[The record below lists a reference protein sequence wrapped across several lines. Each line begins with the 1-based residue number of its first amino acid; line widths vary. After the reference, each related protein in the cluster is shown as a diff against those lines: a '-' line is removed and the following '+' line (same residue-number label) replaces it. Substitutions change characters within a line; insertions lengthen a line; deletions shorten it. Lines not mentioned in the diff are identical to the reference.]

1 MRKSEV
7 VLAVAR
13 RVPALSKLALWAWV
27 RLTLTR
33 ARYFSGEDHWFMQHM
48 AVMLA
53 YRVPIWT
60 RLPNGLKIRVAGN
73 DMIGRRIYEHG
84 YYEPEMVQLIEQLLE
99 DGMVFFDVGAHVG
112 QYTLVASQCTGA
124 RGEVHSFE
132 PDPHIFAWLAASVRT
147 NRLRNVTLNQCAV
160 AADQEPKRLYFAKTD
175 DIGSNSLAEQKPLH
189 HTGRSALINCTT
201 LDAYVSAKCLAQV
214 DLIKAD
220 VEGAELLLLHGAKG
234 LLTGAK
240 PPMLLLEFE
249 EERQRAFGSSCVQL
263 AEELQQYGYQ
273 LWRVSQ
279 SLEPY
284 IPRPADLPSFNIF
297 AVHTSQQ
304 AVIERVQGV
313 RRVHAMDSRA

>member
-13 RVPALSKLALWAWV
+13 RMPALGKLAIWAWV
-27 RLTLTR
+27 RLMLLCSR
-33 ARYFSGEDHWFMQHM
+33 NFSGADHWLLQNMTR
-48 AVMLA
+48 MLA
-53 YRVPIWT
+53 YRVPVWT
-60 RLPNGLKIRVAGN
+60 RLPNGLKIRVAWN
-73 DMIGRRIYEHG
+73 DMIGRRICEGG

-132 PDPHIFAWLAASVRT
+132 PDPHTCAWLAGNVRA
-147 NRLRNVTLNQCAV
+147 NRLRNVTVNQCVV
-160 AADQEPKRLYFAKTD
+160 AADQEPKRFYFATTD
-175 DIGSNSLAEQKPLH
+175 DIGSNSLAVQRMSLH
-189 HTGRSALINCTT
+189 RTGRSEFVNCTT
-201 LDAYVSAKCLAQV
+201 LDTYVNAKRLARV

-263 AEELQQYGYQ
+263 AEELRQYGYQ
-273 LWRVSQ
+273 LWRVGQ

-284 IPRPADLPSFNIF
+284 IPRSDDLPSFNVF
-297 AVHTSQQ
+297 AVHPSRR
-304 AVIERVQGV
+304 AVIERVQG
-313 RRVHAMDSRA
+313 AAGKSSQSS